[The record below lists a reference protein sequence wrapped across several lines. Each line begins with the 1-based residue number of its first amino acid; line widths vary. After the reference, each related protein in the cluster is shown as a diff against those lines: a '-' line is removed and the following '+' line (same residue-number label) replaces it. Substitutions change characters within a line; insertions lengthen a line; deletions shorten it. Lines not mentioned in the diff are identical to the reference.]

1 MGGDERGAEVVGE
14 LQAFLAFLKNLW
26 GALASLSIF
35 FPLSSRLLRVIPLTA
50 YGEEGGVFDHLSPA
64 LITTVATVVTMF
76 VLLVSF
82 TGRRRFRGPDV
93 RRRAVR
99 AAGISFGSGIGLL
112 VVYLVLHQVYR
123 EYAWDRWGWGSG
135 DPRKLLAEVP
145 LMLTYVGFFTLVT
158 RGFMLLGMLEFFGA
172 RKD

>member
-1 MGGDERGAEVVGE
+1 MGGDERGGEVVGE
-14 LQAFLAFLKNLW
+14 LRAFLAFLKNLW
-26 GALASLSIF
+26 GLLAGISIF
-35 FPLSSRLLRVIPLTA
+35 FPFSSVLLRVIPLTA
-50 YGEEGGVFDHLSPA
+50 YGEEGGVFDHLAPA
-64 LITTVATVVTMF
+64 LITTVATVVTIF

-82 TGRRRFRGPDV
+82 TGRHGFRDPDA

-99 AAGISFGSGIGLL
+99 TAGISFGSGIVSLI
-112 VVYLVLHQVYR
+112 VYLVLHQVYR

-158 RGFMLLGMLEFFGA
+158 RGFVLLGMLEFFGA